1 MSSAAEKMLM
11 PDPARAPR
19 SGPLTETD
27 ATAWRTLAVLCIY
40 RVVLA
45 AFIGVAF
52 AFLNRIFN
60 FGVVSPNAVM
70 PTIVGYAVASLVLVG
85 TARLREPGI
94 ALQVTAGVGVDVI
107 AIVVML
113 AGLPWVARRVFG
125 PPGDAGRRGYRT
137 AASGES

>member
-1 MSSAAEKMLM
+1 MSSAARKMLM

-60 FGVVSPNAVM
+60 FGIVAPGAVM
-70 PTIVGYAVASLVLVG
+70 PTLVVYSIASLVLLA
-85 TARLREPGI
+85 TARCASRGSRCRS
-94 ALQVTAGVGVDVI
+94 
-107 AIVVML
+107 
-113 AGLPWVARRVFG
+113 RRVW
-125 PPGDAGRRGYRT
+125 
-137 AASGES
+137 AST